1 MKSEVSFVLFASRR
15 WHSMLVFFFSSISQP
30 PGVPKSSY
38 YTGPPVMGSAF
49 GTNAVGEIGV
59 HHPREIIRIERDYSA
74 GELPQ

>member
-1 MKSEVSFVLFASRR
+1 
-15 WHSMLVFFFSSISQP
+15 MLVFFFSSISQP